1 MFLSQKHK
9 WKQDSQW
16 ATLWLSQFMLLVG
29 VQNFMSHR
37 IPGLALYIS
46 LSGLIFFPHTKLL
59 RLVLSQALDLSSK
72 FSDLTS
78 ETSEI
83 CPSYRQLDCQPL
95 CLECEAKAVLY
106 VCAYNLTLPYMDI
119 WPNLLAWGHHCFPS
133 WSIFLRES
141 HHLTFQ
147 TVPLFL
153 PINHLIQLL
162 LPSQTSQVS
171 PSV

>member
-1 MFLSQKHK
+1 MKAGPPGNHSPAQPVYALGWSAELHVSQNSWPCSLH
-9 WKQDSQW
+9 
-16 ATLWLSQFMLLVG
+16 FFVR
-29 VQNFMSHR
+29 SH
-37 IPGLALYIS
+37 
-46 LSGLIFFPHTKLL
+46 FFPHTKLL

-106 VCAYNLTLPYMDI
+106 VCAYNLTLPHMDI

-153 PINHLIQLL
+153 PIGHLIQLL